1 MTRRA
6 FVLNILGTAAAF
18 VITSI
23 GCRERVSSKTTA
35 LFMPEFLSLI
45 IDESTIRDIGLAY
58 ISFAPNQTTEAFLI
72 SKLMTDQNGKT
83 LSRTLSASNLS
94 LALRK
99 KIQQDFQ
106 KGQYLFVDGWVLS
119 ETEAQQCALF
129 SLSQK

>member
-6 FVLNILGTAAAF
+6 FVLSVLGTAAAF
-18 VITSI
+18 FLSQI
-23 GCRERVSSKTTA
+23 GCREKVSSKTTV
-35 LFMPEFLSLI
+35 LFMPAFLSLI
-45 IDESTIRDIGLAY
+45 IDENAIRKIGQAY
-58 ISFAPNQTTEAFLI
+58 ISFAPNQTTESFLI
-72 SKLMTDQNGKT
+72 SKLMSDQNGKP
-83 LSRTLSASNLS
+83 LSRTLSASNIS

-99 KIQQDFQ
+99 KIEQDFI

>member
-6 FVLNILGTAAAF
+6 FVLSVLGTAAAF
-18 VITSI
+18 FLSQI
-23 GCRERVSSKTTA
+23 GCREKVSSKTTV
-35 LFMPEFLSLI
+35 LFMPAFLSLI
-45 IDESTIRDIGLAY
+45 IDENAIRKIGQAY
-58 ISFAPNQTTEAFLI
+58 ISFAPNQTTESFLI
-72 SKLMTDQNGKT
+72 SKLMTDQNGKP
-83 LSRTLSASNLS
+83 LSRTLSASNIS

-99 KIQQDFQ
+99 KIEQDFI

>member
-6 FVLNILGTAAAF
+6 FVLSVLGTAAAF
-18 VITSI
+18 FLTQI
-23 GCRERVSSKTTA
+23 GCREKVSSKTTV
-35 LFMPEFLSLI
+35 LFMPAFLSLI
-45 IDESTIRDIGLAY
+45 IDEKAIRKIGLAY
-58 ISFAPNQTTEAFLI
+58 IGIAPNQTTESFLI
-72 SKLMTDQNGKT
+72 SKLMTDRNGKP
-83 LSRTLSASNLS
+83 LSRTLSASNIS

-99 KIQQDFQ
+99 KIEQDFI